1 MGGSEDSTGKR
12 LGCPGTLVQDVICVN
27 EKVQSATRRE
37 DGHPVLLFE
46 LTVRGIGNYTT
57 LDEMWNW
64 FALAHE
70 WVVRGFTD
78 LIDRL

>member
-1 MGGSEDSTGKR
+1 M
-12 LGCPGTLVQDVICVN
+12 
-27 EKVQSATRRE
+27 
-37 DGHPVLLFE
+37 LLFE

-78 LIDRL
+78 LIDPQMQKMFGGSEDDTRDPASLL